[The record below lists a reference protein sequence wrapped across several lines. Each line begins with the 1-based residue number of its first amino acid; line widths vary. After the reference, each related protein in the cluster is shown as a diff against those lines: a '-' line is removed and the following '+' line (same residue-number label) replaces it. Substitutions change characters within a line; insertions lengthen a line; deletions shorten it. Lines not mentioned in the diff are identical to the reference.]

1 MKEKITYTQR
11 RQRGSG
17 SSQTEVLQPF
27 QYKDVL
33 LEQRDHCSI
42 LNVHVW
48 GVLREVQRLVTAGC
62 AWP

>member
-17 SSQTEVLQPF
+17 SSQTEVCSHF

-33 LEQRDHCSI
+33 LEQRDHCS
-42 LNVHVW
+42 NVHVW
-48 GVLREVQRLVTAGC
+48 GVLREVQRLAAAGC